1 MPGARRKLV
10 RVDLVRRQERGQL
23 MRYGEEQIAQARLEA
38 ALQHA
43 TRDPETIHR
52 LALTGND
59 AVSAGAAAFAERIG
73 RDRAVVKRIVA
84 ETGMT
89 IE

>member
-1 MPGARRKLV
+1 V
-10 RVDLVRRQERGQL
+10 R
-23 MRYGEEQIAQARLEA
+23 ARLEA

-43 TRDPETIHR
+43 TQDPETVRR

-59 AVSAGAAAFAERIG
+59 AVSTSAEAFAERIR

-84 ETGMT
+84 ATGMK